1 MHGIF
6 TTGRYQPTTPQLTYQ
21 LYYWIAFSFVKFGF
35 VLNMHDIFT
44 TERYQSTINQ
54 LTTYITNLPLFFFF
68 FLSRFSGCKYWILC
82 ISWLAMWTRITL
94 YYCIFCFCLW
104 FPFLLYKHSTFRLHT
119 WLSLL
124 VKCIWHIIE
133 KYDRYIISFKQSL
146 YYDVEC
152 NKPYIYR
159 EFENYGLDSGITFAN
174 WLVVGFPLSLVC
186 FVFLW
191 AWMQFYFAGPR
202 YVDFILEENIA
213 YIIYHVIVYMNKLH
227 REW

>member
-1 MHGIF
+1 M
-6 TTGRYQPTTPQLTYQ
+6 
-21 LYYWIAFSFVKFGF
+21 
-35 VLNMHDIFT
+35 
-44 TERYQSTINQ
+44 
-54 LTTYITNLPLFFFF
+54 
-68 FLSRFSGCKYWILC
+68 
-82 ISWLAMWTRITL
+82 
-94 YYCIFCFCLW
+94 
-104 FPFLLYKHSTFRLHT
+104 
-119 WLSLL
+119 L
-124 VKCIWHIIE
+124 VKCILHIIV

-213 YIIYHVIVYMNKLH
+213 CIIYHVIVYMDKLH
-227 REW
+227 RE